1 MSDNL
6 CPVCGAAN
14 RSMGDKDYTYWAC
27 GRVVGPDGNEAVACS
42 NAAFEVQHLRK
53 ACEIFREQL
62 ENAHRNIGAFRAD
75 LATHEESTRL
85 LADYAEMMGIPWTS
99 EDERKGLMGSIAST
113 HADVIRHLVECG
125 RMEMVK
131 DDSSWG
137 ICAVWVEEA

>member
-62 ENAHRNIGAFRAD
+62 ENAHRNIGAFRAQ
-75 LATHEESTRL
+75 LALHEASTRL
-85 LADYAEMMGIPWTS
+85 LDRAVSTAVTMLMQIGSKVAPHVAGMDDQRKIRLLIEEETRIILDDLTKS
-99 EDERKGLMGSIAST
+99 LKEDE
-113 HADVIRHLVECG
+113 
-125 RMEMVK
+125 
-131 DDSSWG
+131 
-137 ICAVWVEEA
+137 

>member
-1 MSDNL
+1 MNDNL

-53 ACEIFREQL
+53 ACAIFREQL
-62 ENAHRNIGAFRAD
+62 ENAHRNIGVFRAQ
-75 LATHEESTRL
+75 LALHEKSTAL
-85 LADYAEMMGIPWTS
+85 LDVMIENYAAYFFS
-99 EDERKGLMGSIAST
+99 EDERPGRKSSATGM

-125 RMEMVK
+125 RMEMRYDSK
-131 DDSSWG
+131 DRG
-137 ICAVWVEEA
+137 VCAVWRAEG